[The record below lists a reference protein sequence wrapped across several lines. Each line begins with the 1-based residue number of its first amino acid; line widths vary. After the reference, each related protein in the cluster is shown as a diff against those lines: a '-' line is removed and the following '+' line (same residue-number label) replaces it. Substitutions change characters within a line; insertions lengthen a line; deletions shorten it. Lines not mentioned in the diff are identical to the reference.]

1 MNLFIDNSS
10 IVTMVDVDGVV
21 RMSYKLAK
29 IAPTP
34 EMRKKYKEM
43 GDTIRRVED
52 DFRADGYS

>member
-1 MNLFIDNSS
+1 
-10 IVTMVDVDGVV
+10 MVDVDEVV
-21 RMSYKLAK
+21 RLSYKLAK

>member
-1 MNLFIDNSS
+1 
-10 IVTMVDVDGVV
+10 MVDVDEVV
-21 RMSYKLAK
+21 CMSYKLAK

-43 GDTIRRVED
+43 VGDTIRRVEG